1 MTRPRAVGLSRR
13 QRLFVEEYLV
23 DLNGKRAAIRAGYSQ
38 KNTASI
44 ACTLLK
50 QPKVAAAVREAMDAR
65 AKRTQITAD
74 RVLREFARI
83 AFVDIR
89 SFTEPGKESL
99 TVKSLD
105 ALSADDAAAIAEVRR
120 SSDGKS
126 LKVKLH
132 DKKHALDRI
141 ARHLGLYGKRASAT
155 ESPAAAAQRARE
167 FILGRLAQGPGS
179 KGSG

>member
-1 MTRPRAVGLSRR
+1 MPKRSDGLTARER
-13 QRLFVEEYLV
+13 CFVQEYLV
-23 DLNGKRAAIRAGYSQ
+23 DLNASQASIRAGYS
-38 KNTASI
+38 KNSASQL
-44 ACTLLK
+44 AYTLTK
-50 QPKVAAAVREAMDAR
+50 RPRVAAAIRAAMDAR

-83 AFVDIR
+83 AFADIR
-89 SFTEPGKESL
+89 SFTEPGQESL

-120 SSDGKS
+120 SSDGKD

-132 DKKHALDRI
+132 DKKKALDSI
-141 ARHLGLYGKRASAT
+141 ARHLGLFGKHASAA

-167 FILGRLAQGPGS
+167 FILGRLAQGSGS
-179 KGSG
+179 KDSG

>member
-1 MTRPRAVGLSRR
+1 MRKRAVGLSAR
-13 QRLFVEEYLV
+13 QRMFVAEYLV
-23 DLNGKRAAIRAGYSQ
+23 DLNAAQASIRAGYS
-38 KNTASI
+38 KKCANKLAYSLTKKPA
-44 ACTLLK
+44 
-50 QPKVAAAVREAMDAR
+50 VAAAIRAAMDAR

-83 AFVDIR
+83 AFADIR
-89 SFTEPGKESL
+89 SFTEPGQESL

-105 ALSADDAAAIAEVRR
+105 ALSADDAAAIAEVR
-120 SSDGKS
+120 SGANGKN

-141 ARHLGLYGKRASAT
+141 ARHLGLYGKRVSTA

-167 FILGRLAQGPGS
+167 FILGRLAQGSGS